1 MKYLCMVGVLVL
13 AIVIAAKSGSNERV
27 LSDIMLEN
35 IEALSQTEDNKRYIC
50 YGSGKVECVNGD
62 KVEVQYEFWSLGD
75 EEETE

>member
-13 AIVIAAKSGSNERV
+13 AIAIAAKSGSNERV

-35 IEALSQTEDNKRYIC
+35 IEALSQTEDKQYSC
-50 YGSGKVECVNGD
+50 YGSGKVECFDGIR
-62 KVEVQYEFWSLGD
+62 VEAQYEFWSWGD